1 MDSMAD
7 PLFSSYSVGQVKTP
21 MGLAH
26 CPNPG
31 TAKKQVLVH
40 YLVWHFLSL
49 QAKNIMIKCL

>member
-1 MDSMAD
+1 MAD